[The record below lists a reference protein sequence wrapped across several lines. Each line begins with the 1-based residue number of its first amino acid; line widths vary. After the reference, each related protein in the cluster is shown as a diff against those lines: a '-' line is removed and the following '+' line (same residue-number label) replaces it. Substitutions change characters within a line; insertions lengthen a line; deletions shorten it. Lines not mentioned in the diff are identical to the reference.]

1 MRNFYRRIRTSP
13 VALLGAATIAAFC
26 FAPQSA
32 GGSEYHRLDT
42 GRTAMAGR
50 MGTETVS
57 QFAVKPSI
65 DVSAPKGTRTATF
78 GMG

>member
-1 MRNFYRRIRTSP
+1 
-13 VALLGAATIAAFC
+13 
-26 FAPQSA
+26 
-32 GGSEYHRLDT
+32 
-42 GRTAMAGR
+42 MAGR